1 MYTFKKQ
8 SLGTT
13 SISSTNTYNNTILS
27 YPNPA
32 SQSLSLLIDAKD
44 NMEHARIS
52 ICSLTGSV
60 LYAAEVSIQ
69 AGTNTF
75 SIPTTDFANGL
86 YLLQTNLMNE
96 VQQQKICIQ
105 H

>member
-32 SQSLSLLIDAKD
+32 SHSLSLLIDAKE

-52 ICSLTGSV
+52 IFNLTGSLIYSTV
-60 LYAAEVSIQ
+60 VNIQ
-69 AGTNTF
+69 AGMNTF
-75 SIPTTDFANGL
+75 NIPTADFANGL
-86 YLLQTNLMNE
+86 YLLQTNLMKE